1 MAARQHVLGS
11 SAGMCDGPWV
21 SRVFGPKEE
30 LKDTLQLYG
39 ILDSSSGMSIS
50 CKLLTAVW
58 GAKMP

>member
-1 MAARQHVLGS
+1 
-11 SAGMCDGPWV
+11 MCDGPWV